1 MTVSILIPAYNA
13 AATLPGLLDSLRAQT
28 RRADEIL
35 VCDDGS
41 AESPAGVLAAY
52 PEARL
57 VHQEHGGLSKARNTL
72 LDAATGDIVLFA
84 DADDTV
90 LPRWIEVLAG
100 AIERTG
106 ADISA
111 CGIRAGQNLDERR
124 YTWPNR
130 GESVVRGEDYYQ
142 MQLRHPEGVYSYLQ
156 LVAMTRKML
165 FAEPRVRGV
174 IGLQAHEDE
183 VFLLQ
188 VAKKA
193 AKVALSDECLY
204 NYIFYPTSLC
214 AVYMRKTPTARVRYQ
229 YFLKDW
235 SKFRISGR
243 PLFAIKAMRNLTLA
257 GLRHFLK
264 GEVLA

>member
-13 AATLPGLLDSLRAQT
+13 SATLPQLLDTLRLQT
-28 RRADEIL
+28 RQADEII

-41 AESPAGVLAAY
+41 AESPSGVLAAY
-52 PEARL
+52 PEVRL
-57 VHQEHGGLSKARNTL
+57 VHQAHGGLSKARNTL
-72 LDAATGDIVLFA
+72 LDAATGDIVIFA

-100 AIERTG
+100 SIERTG
-106 ADISA
+106 ADISV
-111 CGIRAGQNLDERR
+111 CGILAGKNLDERR
-124 YTWPNR
+124 YTWPCTGDGVIR
-130 GESVVRGEDYYQ
+130 GDDFYRL
-142 MQLRHPEGVYSYLQ
+142 QLRHPAGVYSYLPI
-156 LVAMTRKML
+156 VAMRRELL
-165 FAEPRVRGV
+165 FVEPRVRGV
-174 IGLQAHEDE
+174 LGLQAHEDE

-193 AKVALSDECLY
+193 GMVATSDECLY
-204 NYIFYPTSLC
+204 NYIYYPTSLC